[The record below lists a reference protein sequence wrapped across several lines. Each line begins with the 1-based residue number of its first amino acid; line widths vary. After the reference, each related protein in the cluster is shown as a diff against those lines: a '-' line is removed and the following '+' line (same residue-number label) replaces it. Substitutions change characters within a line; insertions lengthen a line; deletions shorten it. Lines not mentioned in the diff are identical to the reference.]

1 MAIETAQD
9 LYDEIVG
16 KVHDTSYTLS
26 DVLPILNKGLKE
38 IAGKF
43 LLPELETSTEIP
55 VGTPKIT
62 ATTISFTAST
72 KTIADSG
79 KRLVKAGFREGY
91 TITITGASEAENN
104 QTTTITSI
112 QSDGSSMVVEGTLVD
127 ESAGSEVTIT
137 GPSVSYVPLPSDYH
151 KNLFRC
157 YSVTNNRQ
165 IEIYESV
172 ALLLRRFSLVNR
184 SGVVVGVA
192 VRGSNLYYQRI
203 PSSPETLRIHYYKMP
218 TLLTD
223 GNSKPDCLPEHLV
236 RPLLVNYACRE
247 IFSEIEQ
254 GLEGQKVN
262 TLFHHN
268 LLREAMAD
276 LEDFIGPEGKEPEEI
291 EEEINWGLYL
301 I

>member
-38 IAGKF
+38 IAGRF

-79 KRLVKAGFREGY
+79 KGLVKAGFREGY

-137 GPSVSYVPLPSDYH
+137 GP
-151 KNLFRC
+151 
-157 YSVTNNRQ
+157 
-165 IEIYESV
+165 
-172 ALLLRRFSLVNR
+172 
-184 SGVVVGVA
+184 
-192 VRGSNLYYQRI
+192 
-203 PSSPETLRIHYYKMP
+203 
-218 TLLTD
+218 
-223 GNSKPDCLPEHLV
+223 
-236 RPLLVNYACRE
+236 
-247 IFSEIEQ
+247 
-254 GLEGQKVN
+254 
-262 TLFHHN
+262 
-268 LLREAMAD
+268 
-276 LEDFIGPEGKEPEEI
+276 
-291 EEEINWGLYL
+291 
-301 I
+301 